1 MSAPA
6 ATIATATATA
16 TAPATGPAPRPGG
29 GPAGPPR
36 ETWVPMHH
44 PEASTAPDGRAA
56 ISVRGL
62 RKAYGGR
69 DAVHGV
75 SFDVAPGEVFG
86 FLGPNGAGKTTTI
99 EILEGYRARTA
110 GDVRVLGVDPGT
122 PTRHWRERIGLVLQ
136 ECELD
141 PNLTV
146 RETVALFAAFY
157 SSPLAVDQTIEL
169 SGLGEQHDA
178 RIGTLSGGQKRRAD
192 VALGIVGDP
201 DLVFLDEPTT
211 GFDPSARRGAWAMI
225 DGLRQLGK
233 TIFLTTHDMDEAQH
247 LADRIAIL
255 RAGELVAV
263 GSVDEIGAGLRA
275 DAAVSFRLPA
285 GVAAEEIAS
294 VAAAVVDRSGDIV
307 TIRCPDPQP
316 VLYRLITWAERA
328 GHHLEGLEVQRPT
341 LEDMFLELTAR
352 GSAGG

>member
-1 MSAPA
+1 MTSAA
-6 ATIATATATA
+6 ATAIASATATA
-16 TAPATGPAPRPGG
+16 TAPATGPAPGPGG
-29 GPAGPPR
+29 G
-36 ETWVPMHH
+36 
-44 PEASTAPDGRAA
+44 AA
-56 ISVRGL
+56 ISVRDL
-62 RKAYGGR
+62 RKTYRGR
-69 DAVHGV
+69 DAVRGV

-99 EILEGYRARTA
+99 EILEGYRARSA
-110 GDVRVLGVDPGT
+110 GDVRVLGVDPGR
-122 PTRHWRERIGLVLQ
+122 PTRRWRERIGLVLQ

-157 SSPLAVDQTIEL
+157 PSPLPVDQTIEL
-169 SGLGEQHDA
+169 AGLGDQRDA

-233 TIFLTTHDMDEAQH
+233 TIFLTTHYMDEAQH

-255 RAGELVAV
+255 RAGGLVAI

-275 DAAVSFRLPA
+275 DALVSFRLPA
-285 GVAAEEIAS
+285 GVTAEEIAS
-294 VAAAVVDRSGDIV
+294 VVVASVDRSGDSV

-316 VLYRLITWAERA
+316 VLFRLTTWAERA
-328 GHHLEGLEVQRPT
+328 GLHLEGLEVQRPT
-341 LEDMFLELTAR
+341 LEDMFLELTTK
-352 GSAGG
+352 GDGDG

>member
-1 MSAPA
+1 MAC
-6 ATIATATATA
+6 TTQLRCRMD
-16 TAPATGPAPRPGG
+16 PRPRGVADESHAQ
-29 GPAGPPR
+29 PLD
-36 ETWVPMHH
+36 
-44 PEASTAPDGRAA
+44 SDAA

-62 RKAYGGR
+62 RKSYRGR

-75 SFDVAPGEVFG
+75 SFDVAAGEVFG

-110 GDVRVLGVDPGT
+110 GEVRVLGVDPGR
-122 PTRHWRERIGLVLQ
+122 PTRPWRERIGLVLQ

-146 RETVALFAAFY
+146 RETVALFASFY
-157 SSPLAVDQTIEL
+157 PSPLPVAETIEL
-169 SGLGEQHDA
+169 AGLGDQRNA

-201 DLVFLDEPTT
+201 DLIFLDEPTT

-233 TIFLTTHDMDEAQH
+233 TIFLTTHYMDEAQH

-275 DAAVSFRLPA
+275 DAVVRFRLPA
-285 GVAAEEIAS
+285 GVTAEEIAS
-294 VAAAVVDRSGDIV
+294 VVAASAMDRSGDIV
-307 TIRCPDPQP
+307 TIRCADPQP
-316 VLYRLITWAERA
+316 VLFRLTTWAARE
-328 GHHLEGLEVQRPT
+328 GHGLEGLEVLRPT

-352 GSAGG
+352 GNGDA